1 MHPIIRDAHGRK
13 MSKSL
18 GNVIDPMDVITG
30 ISLEELNKSLYNSNL
45 DPKEITKAIAGQKQD
60 YPNGIPECGSDA
72 MRFAL
77 CSYNLQTRDINLDIM
92 RVQGYRFF
100 CNKLWNAIKFALLY
114 FDGTTK
120 YKSTVELVGFFPSYN
135 LLLSDFSIAFLFA
148 EWVVFQ
154 PFYYF
159 YG

>member
-30 ISLEELNKSLYNSNL
+30 ISLEDLNKSLYNSNL
-45 DPKEITKAIAGQKQD
+45 DPKEITKAVAGQKQD
-60 YPNGIPECGSDA
+60 FPNGIPECGSDA

-77 CSYNLQTRDINLDIM
+77 CSYNLKTLDINLDIM

-120 YKSTVELVGFFPSYN
+120 YKSTVELVSTFFGCCCFIR
-135 LLLSDFSIAFLFA
+135 LCIHFI
-148 EWVVFQ
+148 
-154 PFYYF
+154 FYYF
-159 YG
+159 FLYI